1 MSTVGERCVKALASS
16 LWYID
21 PCHKQFH
28 ERSIRIPE
36 VFEKFQGYNNWK
48 LKKLKKPQ
56 LTYEGLT
63 LHLEKLSSLLQQ
75 PWIFTPSFKEL
86 CLLLNSFANDF
97 SPDDRFQ
104 RKNWFANFK
113 LAIPCMLYRFMH
125 GNNLGTLSFVW
136 LVVQRQLLMLG

>member
-1 MSTVGERCVKALASS
+1 MVEEASTSRNAFMVLMASRLEKHLPSKHAGENIRGDQKLYNDLLELLAAMNIGWTGDMVSTVGERCVKALASS

-21 PCHKQFH
+21 PQFH

-75 PWIFTPSFKEL
+75 PWIFTPSF
-86 CLLLNSFANDF
+86 
-97 SPDDRFQ
+97 
-104 RKNWFANFK
+104 
-113 LAIPCMLYRFMH
+113 
-125 GNNLGTLSFVW
+125 
-136 LVVQRQLLMLG
+136 